1 MTEAGGQVAGWRSW
15 VAVAG
20 WLLCIYGAIPL
31 ARDIQE
37 FVAVRGGQQLFLWPA
52 LLGLGAATA
61 WLGRAVARGTVSL
74 SPVRALVLLVV
85 AGLFAGLV
93 WSLRDNP
100 EESLHCLQY
109 AVLGALLF
117 RALRR
122 HPGGQ
127 ALYWAAALAGIGLG
141 MVDELIQWLVPDRTF
156 DYRDIGI
163 NGLSVVLAQVA
174 IAAGSGPGPTVF
186 ASPRTGWRTVLHL
199 AAVDLLLLLFCL
211 ANTPDLQRWLPS
223 AVRFDEVTAEYGY
236 RHCDPRLG
244 VFFSRLDRVELA
256 RQERER
262 AAEVAAVL
270 DRYAG
275 EERYRAF
282 LATYPANRDPL
293 LVEAR
298 VHLFRRDRYA
308 FLADQS
314 RDDGNLRQRYAR
326 IAVGENLLMETVF
339 PAVLAHSGYRWPP
352 AMRAT
357 LQTWAGPA
365 GPYRSPVS
373 ADLITVAS
381 RPVLLTLVAGLLVLV
396 SWGGRRVGRGKT
408 R

>member
-174 IAAGSGPGPTVF
+174 IAAGS
-186 ASPRTGWRTVLHL
+186 
-199 AAVDLLLLLFCL
+199 
-211 ANTPDLQRWLPS
+211 
-223 AVRFDEVTAEYGY
+223 
-236 RHCDPRLG
+236 
-244 VFFSRLDRVELA
+244 
-256 RQERER
+256 
-262 AAEVAAVL
+262 
-270 DRYAG
+270 
-275 EERYRAF
+275 
-282 LATYPANRDPL
+282 
-293 LVEAR
+293 
-298 VHLFRRDRYA
+298 
-308 FLADQS
+308 
-314 RDDGNLRQRYAR
+314 
-326 IAVGENLLMETVF
+326 
-339 PAVLAHSGYRWPP
+339 
-352 AMRAT
+352 
-357 LQTWAGPA
+357 
-365 GPYRSPVS
+365 
-373 ADLITVAS
+373 
-381 RPVLLTLVAGLLVLV
+381 
-396 SWGGRRVGRGKT
+396 
-408 R
+408 